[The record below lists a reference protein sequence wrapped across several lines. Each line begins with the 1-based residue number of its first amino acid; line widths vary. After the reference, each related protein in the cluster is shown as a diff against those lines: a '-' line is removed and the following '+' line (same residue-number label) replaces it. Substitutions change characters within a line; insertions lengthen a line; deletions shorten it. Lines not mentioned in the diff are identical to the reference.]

1 MPFDGAEI
9 AALAGRLA
17 KQQERMHEATLAHR
31 FRAGGQGR
39 KSICSVYP
47 QDFGAVRSPTPAFMI
62 RRIIKIKEASHET
75 DDESLPA
82 PGCLHP

>member
-31 FRAGGQGR
+31 FRAGAQPGLFFTWAPAHAHAEEE
-39 KSICSVYP
+39 CSR
-47 QDFGAVRSPTPAFMI
+47 G
-62 RRIIKIKEASHET
+62 
-75 DDESLPA
+75 
-82 PGCLHP
+82 